1 MRRYIVVAHKTLGGA
16 RLLEHVHE
24 LREEDPYCS
33 FHLVVPEFHPMSGWD
48 EHSARVAA
56 QATLDEMLERL
67 AVMRIGA
74 TGEIG
79 DANPVYAVGTAL
91 RREGIDA
98 FSGIIVSTLPK
109 GLSMWLKIDVP
120 RRMASAYTQLPV
132 THLVAKESLAT
143 AR

>member
-16 RLLEHVHE
+16 RLLKHLHE

-48 EHSARVAA
+48 EHSVRVAA

-67 AVMRIGA
+67 AAMMIGA

-79 DANPVYAVGTAL
+79 DANPVYAVGTVL

-98 FSGIIVSTLPK
+98 FSGIILSTLPK
-109 GLSMWLKIDVP
+109 RISMWLKIDVP
-120 RRMASAYTQLPV
+120 KRMASTYTQLPV
-132 THLVAKESLAT
+132 THLVAEESLAT